1 MSISNLNLTAIDN
14 LIDLEPQIQTLITS
28 TQVQQVSTG
37 PVMYC
42 YGYVISDSTLAN
54 GGPIAHIDPT
64 YPNTFFNNSMAN
76 LWAQLIPINVPVGV
90 VPNTIGYIKVIP
102 GVNPAPPGSV
112 FWNGFGNQLEYK
124 QTATDNGT
132 KYLVN
137 LIIQN

>member
-14 LIDLEPQIQTLITS
+14 VIELEPQIQTLVTS
-28 TQVQQVSTG
+28 TQIQQVSTG
-37 PVMYC
+37 PVVYA

-102 GVNPAPPGSV
+102 GVNPAPAGSV

>member
-54 GGPIAHIDPT
+54 GGPIDHIDPT
-64 YPNTFFNNSMAN
+64 YPNTFFNNSYSSTTS
-76 LWAQLIPINVPVGV
+76 
-90 VPNTIGYIKVIP
+90 TILRIV
-102 GVNPAPPGSV
+102 
-112 FWNGFGNQLEYK
+112 
-124 QTATDNGT
+124 
-132 KYLVN
+132 
-137 LIIQN
+137 